1 MATFLRNLRRNGSTD
16 ELPELRQLVERLES
30 QQTNLERLVQHA
42 DRSIAQLQR
51 LGTLGERVS
60 TLEKQLNGLEHLA
73 PKISAAELQVS
84 KLTGTHDRLASGLAE
99 TAEGIEEVSTQAE
112 SIEETVAATLRLKEE
127 LSGFLAMQ
135 QPFRDMR
142 REMDELQ
149 TQSQNFRN
157 EMAKVRSEHETTAGG
172 YRTAASRLESFE
184 GDWQR
189 ITRTITETEH
199 RIAGL
204 EQLLGDLAPVTETM
218 AQTRRQLAAA
228 KVTSDTISQKVQL
241 LEQQREQIDRATGK
255 LEHLTDL
262 MQRAD
267 TGLEQ
272 QAEMLRTAAALRTQL
287 EGLSEGHRTL
297 HDQSSAAVDRM
308 GRVESG
314 VATAERTLSALRQT
328 LDQHVERMSYESRT
342 VDGVTDR
349 VAEIRRALADNEKRL
364 TDLTAGT
371 EAISGAASRADSL
384 AAQVS
389 QLGTELARLSE
400 LGTRVNSGLNDL
412 VTLEAAINGLTE
424 RTCRVE
430 EARPALER
438 AMKDLGSMS
447 ATQEAIREA
456 LEQLREAREELTET
470 RGRLDNTRSWL
481 AETERSVGGLRNEV
495 AGLDKMRSTVDTFRQ
510 EVEQLTAS
518 MNAIES
524 RRGLVEDVQ
533 RRLGEAAGVSA
544 AMEERAR
551 GLTERLD
558 TAENHL
564 GTIIPRLD
572 EVGRAG
578 SQLLGLSADLR
589 EVEQRVDGMKES
601 VGELEGEVKD
611 LGELSERM
619 RELSRD
625 MDQRQNALRKATEHL
640 DRATSLRQDAA
651 AAAATLGERARE
663 IDQSLVQADER
674 LAALSALSREL
685 ESRTSVLQIVPEK
698 IAGFEARLAEWR
710 GVEQQL
716 AHAMEQAA
724 ARQLTVTAL
733 QSEIRALYEK
743 IEGVQQDARA
753 VAEAQPQ
760 IATTRIALD
769 DILAKL
775 DDSDGVMKT
784 LVDRRRQLDRAEERL
799 AHADT
804 LMTDL
809 RGALEILLSQK
820 AQVDYFLEQAN
831 SLSLEAKQA
840 ESLLTTLREER
851 RMADRI
857 RGALSELKRQDEAMD
872 RS

>member
-1 MATFLRNLRRNGSTD
+1 
-16 ELPELRQLVERLES
+16 
-30 QQTNLERLVQHA
+30 
-42 DRSIAQLQR
+42 
-51 LGTLGERVS
+51 
-60 TLEKQLNGLEHLA
+60 
-73 PKISAAELQVS
+73 
-84 KLTGTHDRLASGLAE
+84 
-99 TAEGIEEVSTQAE
+99 
-112 SIEETVAATLRLKEE
+112 
-127 LSGFLAMQ
+127 
-135 QPFRDMR
+135 
-142 REMDELQ
+142 
-149 TQSQNFRN
+149 
-157 EMAKVRSEHETTAGG
+157 
-172 YRTAASRLESFE
+172 
-184 GDWQR
+184 
-189 ITRTITETEH
+189 
-199 RIAGL
+199 
-204 EQLLGDLAPVTETM
+204 
-218 AQTRRQLAAA
+218 
-228 KVTSDTISQKVQL
+228 
-241 LEQQREQIDRATGK
+241 
-255 LEHLTDL
+255 
-262 MQRAD
+262 
-267 TGLEQ
+267 
-272 QAEMLRTAAALRTQL
+272 
-287 EGLSEGHRTL
+287 
-297 HDQSSAAVDRM
+297 
-308 GRVESG
+308 
-314 VATAERTLSALRQT
+314 
-328 LDQHVERMSYESRT
+328 
-342 VDGVTDR
+342 
-349 VAEIRRALADNEKRL
+349 
-364 TDLTAGT
+364 
-371 EAISGAASRADSL
+371 
-384 AAQVS
+384 
-389 QLGTELARLSE
+389 
-400 LGTRVNSGLNDL
+400 
-412 VTLEAAINGLTE
+412 
-424 RTCRVE
+424 
-430 EARPALER
+430 
-438 AMKDLGSMS
+438 
-447 ATQEAIREA
+447 
-456 LEQLREAREELTET
+456 
-470 RGRLDNTRSWL
+470 
-481 AETERSVGGLRNEV
+481 LRNEV

-533 RRLGEAAGVSA
+533 RRLGEAAGLSA

-611 LGELSERM
+611 LGKLSERM

-663 IDQSLVQADER
+663 IDQSLGQADER
-674 LAALSALSREL
+674 LAALNALSREL
-685 ESRTSVLQIVPEK
+685 ESRTSALQIVPDK

-724 ARQLTVTAL
+724 SRQLTVTAL

-743 IEGVQQDARA
+743 IELVQEDARA

-769 DILAKL
+769 EILAKL

-820 AQVDYFLEQAN
+820 SQVDYFLEQAN

-857 RGALSELKRQDEAMD
+857 RGALSELKRQDEVMD
-872 RS
+872 G